1 MEQTNIN
8 DKIQSIKESFK
19 NIRDP
24 HSYEERWDIRS
35 KIYSNEGIY
44 NLHSKK
50 EKLNKKQQESLNE
63 AIDNLNS
70 LHEDLLTKNKN
81 KKPRSDDI
89 YVFNDE
95 VEKLFDHSEFSM
107 RNKINDIRRLFKN
120 IRETLSRDKTKDI
133 RKKIRENVKLYD
145 NYISKK
151 RLNKLEKALFNNAI
165 DTLNKLHEYFL
176 NKSKELRNNDNI
188 FYRLDKLFD
197 YNEYYKPRLIKRSFK
212 GNYVYYGSSG
222 DQNSS
227 IGEYFEKIKFCLN
240 NLI

>member
-8 DKIQSIKESFK
+8 DKIQSIKEPFK

-35 KIYSNEGIY
+35 KIYFNEGIY

-95 VEKLFDHSEFSM
+95 VEKLFDHSELSM

-120 IRETLSRDKTKDI
+120 IRETLSRNKTKDI

-145 NYISKK
+145 HYISKK
-151 RLNKLEKALFNNAI
+151 
-165 DTLNKLHEYFL
+165 
-176 NKSKELRNNDNI
+176 
-188 FYRLDKLFD
+188 
-197 YNEYYKPRLIKRSFK
+197 
-212 GNYVYYGSSG
+212 
-222 DQNSS
+222 
-227 IGEYFEKIKFCLN
+227 KIK
-240 NLI
+240 